1 MTDNNK
7 KIFVSVIYRTPSES
21 KFEFNSF
28 LSSFEQ
34 LLNVI
39 SKRKPT
45 GSIITGDFN
54 ARPSSWWPEDTD
66 TPEGTNLYSLSSSN
80 SFTQLINE
88 PTHIQKN
95 SSSCID

>member
-7 KIFVSVIYRTPSES
+7 KIFVSVIYRTPSQS

-45 GSIITGDFN
+45 ASIITGDFN
-54 ARPSSWWPEDTD
+54 ARSSSWWSEDTD

-88 PTHIQKN
+88 PTHIQKKQFLLY
-95 SSSCID
+95 